1 MPYFRCYS
9 KIEKKANFTPKPQPK
24 PSESIVLAFDTET
37 GTDQYQNMIFGSC
50 GIWIN
55 GELSKFFVFYND
67 NLSKNDITLL
77 EKSCQDFCC
86 KVISNSEF
94 INTIFYPYVF
104 YSRAKCI
111 GFNLP
116 FDISRISKDFTK
128 SRKFHNGFSF
138 ILSNNPKNPRIVIK
152 SLDSKSSFIEFT
164 KPLRKQSESNYTHFK
179 GYFVDLKSFT
189 FSLTNESYKLEK
201 ALTDFECPIKKI
213 DADKHG
219 IISKEYVG
227 YNINDVL
234 CTYYLYLEAKKRYS
248 IYGLQKP
255 ENKLYSPA
263 SIGKAYL
270 EKLNIVP
277 FLDKNNTISDEMI
290 GQIMMTY
297 YGGRTETKIRKV
309 PTKVSYIDFT
319 SMYPTIFV
327 LLGMNNF
334 LISEQI
340 TPFDST
346 AETQKLLENIL
357 ESDVA
362 EKSLWPKLTTICEI
376 VPDNDILPIR
386 EKYGDRKTAN
396 IGVNYLK
403 SEDDSSAWYAL
414 PDIIGSK
421 FATGKTPKIRK
432 AITFHPKG
440 TQQGLREIQVLPG
453 ISVKP
458 ENDFI
463 KTIIEKRIQIKKDRS
478 LEKNQAKL
486 RQTILKIIANA
497 TSYGIF
503 IQQDMI
509 HHKKP
514 QKIKVFGTDTFEI
527 TQTKTE
533 NPGKYFN
540 PIMSVLLT
548 AGSRLILSTVESIVS
563 KNGGYLAYCDTDS
576 VFISPNHVEM
586 VQKFFES
593 LNPYSEKVDMFKIE
607 EDDKGISLHDIW
619 CLSISAKRY
628 VLYKPN
634 NDMTDFEIYKYSTH
648 GLGHLDGIDPI
659 SWWKDILSI
668 IYHPEL
674 EKIIL
679 EKYKDKY
686 AISSLTITSWDV
698 YKRFEKFNENKPFS
712 KKIKPF
718 NFVTVGTGYKLDPQT
733 GESIIPLLPKVNK
746 SKYDEVP
753 YMSFIDYKSGSIYP
767 KSGSTDTKFY
777 WKRLSHVF
785 KDYLNHSE
793 VKFDGSLGNMIR
805 KHVGLNQDNIK
816 HIGKEANDIEKSDIL
831 GVFDGDVTEYS
842 NQQKKIRQVIE
853 NLTEEKSLELGISRR
868 MFYYLKK
875 KLQNKKKI
883 VLYPNAIRK
892 ISQAFPYC

>member
-37 GTDQYQNMIFGSC
+37 GTDQYQNLIFGSC
-50 GIWIN
+50 GVWIN
-55 GELSKFFVFYND
+55 GTLSEFFVFYND
-67 NLSKNDITLL
+67 DLAKKDVILL
-77 EKSCQDFCC
+77 KQSCKSYRC
-86 KVISNSEF
+86 KVISKSEF
-94 INTIFYPYVF
+94 IHSVFYPNVF
-104 YSRAKCI
+104 YSRSKCI

-138 ILSNNPKNPRIVIK
+138 ILSDNPKNPRIVIK

-164 KPLRKQSESNYTHFK
+164 KPLRKQSEKNYPHFK
-179 GYFVDLKSFT
+179 GFFVDLKSFT
-189 FSLTNESYKLEK
+189 FSLTNESYTLKK
-201 ALTDFECPIKKI
+201 ALDDFQCPIKKL
-213 DADKHG
+213 DTKEHG

-234 CTYYLYLEAKKRYS
+234 CTYHLYLEAKKRYS

-270 EKLNIVP
+270 EKLNITP
-277 FLDKNNTISDEMI
+277 FLDKNNSISDEMI
-290 GQIMMTY
+290 GKIMMTY
-297 YGGRTETKIRKV
+297 YGGRTETRIRKV

-319 SMYPTIFV
+319 SMYPTVFV
-327 LLGMNNF
+327 LLGMNDF

-340 TPFDST
+340 IQFDST
-346 AETQKLLENIL
+346 METQKLLECISENDI
-357 ESDVA
+357 A
-362 EKSLWPKLTTICEI
+362 KKSLWPKFTTICEI
-376 VPDNDILPIR
+376 IPDDDILPIR

-403 SEDDSSAWYAL
+403 SEDGSSIWYAL

-421 FATGKTPKIRK
+421 FATGKIPKIKK
-432 AITFHPKG
+432 AITFVPKG

-463 KTIIEKRIQIKKDRS
+463 KTLIEKRIQIKKDKS

-509 HHKKP
+509 YHKKP
-514 QKIKVFGTDTFEI
+514 QQIKVFGTDTFEI
-527 TQTKTE
+527 AQNKTE
-533 NPGKYFN
+533 NSGKYFN

-563 KNGGYLAYCDTDS
+563 KNDGYLAYCDTDS
-576 VFISPNHVEM
+576 VFISPPHVEF
-586 VQKFFES
+586 VQKFFEP

-607 EDDKGISLHDIW
+607 EDENGVSLHDIW

-634 NDMTDFEIYKYSTH
+634 SSKTNFTIYKYSTH
-648 GLGHLDGIDPI
+648 GLGHLDGIDAVL
-659 SWWKDILSI
+659 WWKDILLI
-668 IYHPEL
+668 TYHPEL

-679 EKYKDKY
+679 EKYKEKY
-686 AISSLTITSWDV
+686 AISSLTITGWDI
-698 YKRFEKFNENKPFS
+698 YKRFEKFNENKVHS
-712 KKIKPF
+712 KMIKPF

-733 GESIIPLLPKVNK
+733 GESIIPLLPKVDK
-746 SKYDEVP
+746 KRYDEIP
-753 YMSFIDYKSGSIYP
+753 YMQFIDYKSGSIYP
-767 KSGSTDTKFY
+767 KPGSTDTKFY
-777 WKRLSHVF
+777 WKRLSQVF
-785 KDYLNHSE
+785 RDYLNHDE
-793 VKFDGSLGNMIR
+793 VKFDGTIGKMAQ
-805 KHVGLNQDNIK
+805 KHIVLNQDRIK

-831 GVFDGDVTEYS
+831 GVFNGDVTEYS
-842 NQQKKIRQVIE
+842 NQQKKIRQIME
-853 NLTEEKSLELGISRR
+853 HLTEEKSREMGISRR
-868 MFYYLKK
+868 TYYYLKK
-875 KLQNKKKI
+875 KITHNQKVKLTEKNLKKI
-883 VLYPNAIRK
+883 IK
-892 ISQAFPYC
+892 IQI